1 MMILESTFL
10 ISVGNITSNNY
21 SGGFKMTIFLI
32 IFNFLMFILWSY
44 IMLFSFNEDDRTKY
58 SMNFVF
64 LSWSIIG
71 FVIKI
76 TDCIN
81 SVENE
86 NLKTLFQFLSK
97 FSFLYFLI
105 SIIGIIFTYFTS
117 NHEISKEIIKRFNNF
132 RNKKQEGEK
141 E

>member
-1 MMILESTFL
+1 
-10 ISVGNITSNNY
+10 
-21 SGGFKMTIFLI
+21 
-32 IFNFLMFILWSY
+32 
-44 IMLFSFNEDDRTKY
+44 MLFSFNEDDRTKY

-97 FSFLYFLI
+97 FSFFYFLI
-105 SIIGIIFTYFTS
+105 SIIGFIFTYFTS
-117 NHEISKEIIKRFNNF
+117 NHENSKEIIKRFNNF
-132 RNKKQEGEK
+132 RNKKQK
-141 E
+141 EEEDIISEIAKRKRKRNR

>member
-1 MMILESTFL
+1 
-10 ISVGNITSNNY
+10 
-21 SGGFKMTIFLI
+21 MTIFLI

-97 FSFLYFLI
+97 FSFFYFLI
-105 SIIGIIFTYFTS
+105 SIIGFIFTYFTS
-117 NHEISKEIIKRFNNF
+117 NHENSKEIIKRFNNF
-132 RNKKQEGEK
+132 RNKKQK
-141 E
+141 EEEDIISEIAKRKRKRNR

>member
-1 MMILESTFL
+1 
-10 ISVGNITSNNY
+10 
-21 SGGFKMTIFLI
+21 MTIFLI
-32 IFNFLMFILWSY
+32 IINFLMFILWSK
-44 IMLFSFNEDDRTKY
+44 IMLFSFNEDDRIKY
-58 SMNFVF
+58 SINFVF

-97 FSFLYFLI
+97 FSFFYFLI
-105 SIIGIIFTYFTS
+105 FIIGFMFTYFIS
-117 NHEISKEIIKRFNNF
+117 NHENSKKIIKRFNNF
-132 RNKKQEGEK
+132 RNKKQEE
-141 E
+141 EE

>member
-1 MMILESTFL
+1 MMILELTFL

-32 IFNFLMFILWSY
+32 IFNFLIFILWSK

-58 SMNFVF
+58 SINFVF
-64 LSWSIIG
+64 LFWSIIG

-76 TDCIN
+76 ADFIN

-86 NLKTLFQFLSK
+86 NYKILFQFLSK
-97 FSFLYFLI
+97 FSFFYFLL
-105 SIIGIIFTYFTS
+105 SIIDFIFIYFTS
-117 NHEISKEIIKRFNNF
+117 NHEISKNIIKRFNNF
-132 RNKKQEGEK
+132 RNKKQEE
-141 E
+141 EEE